1 MEPLASEAFQPPHT
15 LGRYEVLSLLGRG
28 GMANVYLGRHTG
40 EAGFQRLYAIKVL
53 HPHLADE
60 EAFITML
67 FEEARLAACLH
78 HPNVVPVVDLGSQDG
93 VHYVVMEYVEGCA
106 LSVLLRKNRQKRPPR
121 LLLPIILDALNGLHA
136 AHRLT
141 DSDGSPMQLVHRD
154 VSPQNILVGTDGTA
168 RLTDFGIAKATSR
181 ITSTRPGEIKGKVLY
196 MSPEQIRD
204 GANVDCRADVFSIG
218 VLLWN
223 SLTGE
228 QLFQAP
234 TEMEAFSNILKKK
247 IERPSTV
254 GLKPPPVLDAI
265 CLRALERNRDR
276 RPRSAADMEDA
287 LRAVSSAN
295 GLLGSKAEVAEW
307 VLSVAGPEL
316 VGRALAVR
324 AKPHAPMGTSR
335 SLGAPLPPPNSGER
349 DFATGPA
356 PLDCVSEERLALKDN
371 TLEASATNCVDS
383 LSAFGG
389 STPVVSHLTR
399 RGQRVHLRLGIT
411 IGTALVTVA
420 SVVAIQFFVWSH
432 SSKPGVLQASAVA
445 SDVARLPATHTTP
458 SSAPPPAV
466 GNTKTVANAPDPPQA
481 SAAAADGTN
490 QNSPARQDREPRA
503 RSATPAGGSRLAR
516 SGPSK
521 QGQESTQAKSA
532 GPIPAESP
540 TPIAGPTSIPQ
551 PTKKKAP
558 VWDND
563 SPVPPQ

>member
-1 MEPLASEAFQPPHT
+1 MDPLTSEAFQPPQT

-67 FEEARLAACLH
+67 FEEARLAAHLH

-93 VHYVVMEYVEGCA
+93 VHFVVMEYVEGCP
-106 LSVLLRKNRQKRPPR
+106 LSVLLRKNRQSRPPR
-121 LLLPIILDALNGLHA
+121 LLIPIILDALNGLQA

-141 DSDGSPMQLVHRD
+141 DSDGSPMNLVHRD

-168 RLTDFGIAKATSR
+168 RITDFGIAKAKSR
-181 ITSTRPGEIKGKVLY
+181 ITSTRPGEIKGKILY

-204 GANVDCRADVFSIG
+204 GGSVDCRADVFSIG

-223 SLTGE
+223 SLTGQ

-276 RPRSAADMEDA
+276 RPRSAAEMEEA
-287 LRAVSSAN
+287 LRAVSSTN

-307 VLSVAGPEL
+307 VLSVAGPDL

-324 AKPHAPMGTSR
+324 ATPHVPTGTAISP
-335 SLGAPLPPPNSGER
+335 GAAIHSQDSNQRGFTSGNSSVDR
-349 DFATGPA
+349 ASD
-356 PLDCVSEERLALKDN
+356 ERLALADN
-371 TLEASATNCVDS
+371 ALELSAPNRVDS
-383 LSAFGG
+383 LSALGG
-389 STPVVSHLTR
+389 ATPVVSRLR
-399 RGQRVHLRLGIT
+399 RRWQPRQLRLGIT
-411 IGTALVTVA
+411 VGVALVTIA
-420 SVVAIQFFVWSH
+420 SVTAIQFFVWSH
-432 SSKPGVLQASAVA
+432 RSQAGLLSAA
-445 SDVARLPATHTTP
+445 SDVARLPATPTTP
-458 SSAPPPAV
+458 SSALPSAA
-466 GNTKTVANAPDPPQA
+466 GNTRAVENAPVPSQA
-481 SAAAADGTN
+481 SAASADDAT
-490 QNSPARQDREPRA
+490 QSSLSSRQDREPRG
-503 RSATPAGGSRLAR
+503 RSATPTGGGRLAR
-516 SGPSK
+516 AAPQK

-532 GPIPAESP
+532 NPIPTASP
-540 TPIAGPTSIPQ
+540 TPIASPTPP

>member
-1 MEPLASEAFQPPHT
+1 MDPLASEAFQPPQT

-67 FEEARLAACLH
+67 FEEARLAAHLH

-93 VHYVVMEYVEGCA
+93 VHFVVMEYVEGCA
-106 LSVLLRKNRQKRPPR
+106 LSVLLRKNRLSRPPR
-121 LLLPIILDALNGLHA
+121 LLIPIILDALNGLHA

-141 DSDGSPMQLVHRD
+141 DSDGGPMNLVHRD

-168 RLTDFGIAKATSR
+168 RLTDFGIAKAKSR
-181 ITSTRPGEIKGKVLY
+181 ITSTRPGEIKGKILY

-204 GANVDCRADVFSIG
+204 GGNVDCRADVFSIG

-223 SLTGE
+223 SLTGQ

-254 GLKPPPVLDAI
+254 GLRPPPVLDAI

-276 RPRSAADMEDA
+276 RPRSAAEMEDA
-287 LRAVSSAN
+287 LRAVSNTN

-307 VLSVAGPEL
+307 VLSIAGPDL

-324 AKPHAPMGTSR
+324 GKPQAATGTPISPGAALHSQDSDQRVSTSGTS
-335 SLGAPLPPPNSGER
+335 SLDRA
-349 DFATGPA
+349 
-356 PLDCVSEERLALKDN
+356 SEERLALADSA
-371 TLEASATNCVDS
+371 LEVSAPNRIDS
-383 LSAFGG
+383 LSALGG
-389 STPVVSHLTR
+389 ATPVISHLT
-399 RGQRVHLRLGIT
+399 QRWQPRQHRLGIAV
-411 IGTALVTVA
+411 GVALVTIA
-420 SVVAIQFFVWSH
+420 SVTAVQFFVWSH
-432 SSKPGVLQASAVA
+432 RSQAGAFTAVTN
-445 SDVARLPATHTTP
+445 DFGRLPATHTTP
-458 SSAPPPAV
+458 SSALPSAV
-466 GNTKTVANAPDPPQA
+466 GNTNAVENAPVPPQT
-481 SAAAADGTN
+481 SAPSADHTA
-490 QNSPARQDREPRA
+490 QTSRSRQDREPRG
-503 RSATPAGGSRLAR
+503 RSATPTVGGRLAR
-516 SGPSK
+516 TAPPK
-521 QGQESTQAKSA
+521 QGQEPTPTKSA
-532 GPIPAESP
+532 GPTPAASP
-540 TPIAGPTSIPQ
+540 TPIASPTPT

-558 VWDND
+558 AWDND